1 MEFHLYNKVRHFVKK
16 YVTFLYWDLYPAGM
30 HHAPTHQ
37 PDKVI
42 LAGDSNGFTFLKV
55 SGKGVENST
64 LVEVIDYYCSRLKLS
79 ALFHNYS
86 DVFNAKSTPVFARR

>member
-1 MEFHLYNKVRHFVKK
+1 MRPSP
-16 YVTFLYWDLYPAGM
+16 PARQSHSGGRLQWGL
-30 HHAPTHQ
+30 PSLE
-37 PDKVI
+37 VY
-42 LAGDSNGFTFLKV
+42 
-55 SGKGVENST
+55 GKGVENST